1 MLLKFFLKTAAF
13 VVLIFG
19 SCFLI
24 QAFIAPRIRDT
35 NAYVG
40 ATIDKEKRLAEM
52 PSPRVIFVGG
62 SNLTLGLDSKR
73 ISDSIH
79 LPVVNMSLHAGLGV
93 VFALNEVKEH
103 LKKGDK
109 VVLSIEYGLTK
120 KGDTKLY
127 TQLMDINPDAARYLD
142 NTLND
147 KLRLMDINWQRCVSS
162 LFLDVAGNAPQ
173 NIYRRDGFT
182 KEGDMIGHLSLPQ
195 PANQTDR
202 GKMVFKDYKE
212 VIRAFN
218 AFIDVANQK
227 GAQVYY
233 TFPTYMASEYQLNK
247 AVIGQYQAQFQQEL
261 TCPIINTPESFVFPD
276 TDYFDTAYHLNKVGR
291 DKRTVVMIDLLQ
303 RNVCDNHDYTPSV
316 FLAK

>member
-1 MLLKFFLKTAAF
+1 MFIKFFLKAALF
-13 VVLIFG
+13 VVLTLGF
-19 SCFLI
+19 CFLL
-24 QAFIAPRIRDT
+24 QTFIAPRIRDT

-40 ATIDKEKRLAEM
+40 ATIDKEKRLAEVS
-52 PSPRVIFVGG
+52 SPRLIFVGG
-62 SNLTLGLDSKR
+62 SNLTLGLDSKK

-93 VFALNEVKEH
+93 AFALNEVKEQ

-127 TQLMDINPDAARYLD
+127 SQLMDLNPNAARYLD
-142 NTLND
+142 NTFND
-147 KLRLMDINWQRCVSS
+147 QLRLMDINWQRCVSS
-162 LFLDVAGNAPQ
+162 LFLDVAGNDPQ

-195 PANQTDR
+195 PSSQTDR

-212 VIRAFN
+212 VINAFN
-218 AFIDVANQK
+218 MFIDVANQK

-233 TFPTYMASEYQLNK
+233 TFPAYMSSEYQLNK
-247 AVIGQYQAQFQQEL
+247 AVIDQYQAQFQQEL
-261 TCPIINTPESFVFPD
+261 KCPIINTPESFVFPD
-276 TDYFDTAYHLNKVGR
+276 TYYFDTAYHLNKEGR
-291 DKRTVVMIDLLQ
+291 DKRTAIMIDILQ
-303 RNVCDNHDYTPSV
+303 SKV
-316 FLAK
+316 L

>member
-1 MLLKFFLKTAAF
+1 MLLRFFLKIALFA
-13 VVLIFG
+13 VLTLGF
-19 SCFLI
+19 CFLL
-24 QAFIAPRIRDT
+24 QTFIAPRIRDT

-40 ATIDKEKRLAEM
+40 ATIDKEKRLAEV
-52 PSPRVIFVGG
+52 PSPRLIFVGG
-62 SNLTLGLDSKR
+62 SNLTLGLDSKK
-73 ISDSIH
+73 ISDSLH

-93 VFALNEVKEH
+93 AFALNEVKEQ

-142 NTLND
+142 NTFND
-147 KLRLMDINWQRCVSS
+147 KLRLMNINWQRCVSS

-195 PANQTDR
+195 PSNQTDR

-212 VIRAFN
+212 VISAFN
-218 AFIDVANQK
+218 AFIEVANQK

-233 TFPTYMASEYQLNK
+233 SFPAYMASEYQLNK
-247 AVIGQYQAQFQQEL
+247 AVINQYQAQFQQEL
-261 TCPIINTPESFVFPD
+261 KCPILNLPDSFVFPD
-276 TDYFDTAYHLNKVGR
+276 TYYFDTAYHLNKEGR
-291 DKRTVVMIDLLQ
+291 DKRTAIMIDLLQ
-303 RNVCDNHDYTPSV
+303 SKV
-316 FLAK
+316 L